1 MPPLKGYPI
10 MTQSSLKEQLAQLG
24 PVRVVS
30 PAISGSPA
38 DVVLRPVSDK
48 RAVKPIDA
56 TRALLSGGL
65 TMLKGKRA
73 VEAMLER
80 GEVAIRLLA
89 VSDFAAL
96 AQDLRA
102 AGIAMTA
109 LSTDEID
116 VKALREK
123 LGLAQEQ
130 FALRYNLSVDTVQ
143 HWEAGSRRPD
153 RAANNY
159 LRVIATDPQVAARA
173 QEVVG

>member
-1 MPPLKGYPI
+1 
-10 MTQSSLKEQLAQLG
+10 
-24 PVRVVS
+24 
-30 PAISGSPA
+30 
-38 DVVLRPVSDK
+38 
-48 RAVKPIDA
+48 
-56 TRALLSGGL
+56 
-65 TMLKGKRA
+65 MLKGKRA

-80 GEVAIRLLA
+80 GEVAIRLVA

-96 AQDLRA
+96 AQDLRS

-173 QEVVG
+173 QEVVE